1 MRPDPEALRAARE
14 VLDRRVQLNQR
25 TALGFADREACEALR
40 VALAEVDHLTNV
52 LLVECGAG
60 VPPSPEWQWDHST
73 AWILRRE
80 DNWHACVEFRSN
92 GWTVSLRSEFWNVR
106 SNHATAYEAMEAANA
121 ALGSK

>member
-60 VPPSPEWQWDHST
+60 VPPSPEWRWNQRERWWAREPNEEINVWAFADRDGWRTST
-73 AWILRRE
+73 NPA
-80 DNWHACVEFRSN
+80 
-92 GWTVSLRSEFWNVR
+92 GWGEAPSMF
-106 SNHATAYEAMEAANA
+106 EAMEAADA
-121 ALGSK
+121 AIGVR